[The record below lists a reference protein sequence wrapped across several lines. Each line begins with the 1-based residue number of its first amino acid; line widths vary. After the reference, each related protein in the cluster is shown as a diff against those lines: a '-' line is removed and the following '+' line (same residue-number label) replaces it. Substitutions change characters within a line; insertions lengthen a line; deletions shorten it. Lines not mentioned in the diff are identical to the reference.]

1 MRLPTALASLALI
14 LPSVLIAQSQR
25 IVGYYGKT
33 AGECPDYPSFEPDQL
48 PYDLYT
54 HLNFAFIMINNDGV
68 VEMQHPEDK
77 ATYKALNALKAK
89 KPTLKTAL
97 TVGGWDMDMAHY
109 SKMVSTQA
117 NRQKFIKSAIAYTRQ
132 YGFDG
137 LDFDWEYPSDHLRG
151 GHPNDPQNF
160 VTFLKE
166 MREAANAET
175 LQPGQERLILS
186 IALPGGPFH
195 GQYFTIPKLAEYVDW
210 FNIMAY
216 NLHGQWEDMVFCAA
230 PLNDPAKDTKY
241 HGYSVIDAS
250 TSMAPKSVNPKK
262 FNLGLSLSGVTFTLK
277 DKKQTKPGSP
287 AIGPGKQGC
296 QEKGAMAY
304 FETRKL
310 ANNMAIADVKK
321 RAFDHFHRV
330 VTQEPKMDNIGKCM
344 YMVVNNDLWVGYDT
358 PETYALKIDFLKKYG
373 FGGVSIWS
381 MDSDSANHEL
391 TNAIHKSLT
400 KDFIQGASV
409 IVGGGSG
416 TKETTANGS
425 NKAPLSESEGEKP
438 AAAGEEEISSEGKKQ
453 VSSGVRNNV
462 QEVAGLTAKMLALVA
477 LGIMAIA

>member
-1 MRLPTALASLALI
+1 MRLRTVLASLALI

-54 HLNFAFIMINNDGV
+54 HLNFAFIMINDDGV
-68 VEMQHPEDK
+68 VAMQHPEDK

-89 KPTLKTAL
+89 KPSLKTAL

-117 NRQKFIKSAIAYTRQ
+117 NRQKFINSAIAYTRQ

-151 GHPNDPQNF
+151 GHPNDPENF

-166 MREAANAET
+166 MREAANEET
-175 LQPGQERLILS
+175 LKPGQERLILS

-230 PLNDPAKDTKY
+230 PLNDPAKNTKY
-241 HGYSVIDAS
+241 YGYSVIDAS
-250 TSMAPKSVNPKK
+250 TSMAPKSVDPKK

-310 ANNMAIADVKK
+310 ANNMAIADAKK
-321 RAFDHFHRV
+321 RVFDHFHRA

-344 YMVVNNDLWVGYDT
+344 YMVVDNDQWVGYDT

-400 KDFIQGASV
+400 KGFIQGASV
-409 IVGGGSG
+409 TVGGGNG
-416 TKETTANGS
+416 TKEMTANDS
-425 NKAPLSESEGEKP
+425 NKAPPESEGGKP
-438 AAAGEEEISSEGKKQ
+438 AAAGEEEISNDGKQQ
-453 VSSGVRNNV
+453 VSSGVRNV
-462 QEVAGLTAKMLALVA
+462 QEVAGLTAKMLALIA
-477 LGIMAIA
+477 LGIIAIA